1 MSLKK
6 RVLQGTKWVA
16 LANIFKQVMR
26 IVSLVIFAKIL
37 TPDDFG
43 IFSILMIFVSFL
55 IMFVDM
61 GTAAAL
67 IHIKRPTQKLLS
79 SIFFF
84 NIFIGIFLFLLLVLF
99 SGIIADFFE
108 KPILENLLILIAIN
122 FIVMSFGVVQKARFE
137 KNLDVKYLTLSES
150 FAIFIGIVV
159 AIISAYYGYGVYS
172 LVVQTLITSF
182 VTVGLIWFISSWKPS
197 FYFSFSEIQK
207 IWKYTANLSA
217 FNFVNYFSRNADNI
231 LIGKFLNTSALG
243 VYSLAY
249 NIMLYPLQNISRV
262 LIRILFPAFSHI
274 QDDNVKF
281 KRAYLKVIFF
291 IALIS
296 FPIMV
301 GLMAT
306 AELFVEV
313 VFGDKWKSLAI
324 LLIILAP
331 VGMIKSIGE
340 TNGSIYMAKG
350 NTDLLLKIG
359 IFSTIITIV
368 FFIFG
373 IFYGVEGV
381 AVSFLL
387 SNTLLFYPIFKISWR
402 QIDLGVAEGVKS
414 ILPILIISIIMGIFV
429 WLLGYG
435 LQYLN
440 ISPLMKLILMI
451 FFGIFMYLGLITV
464 KYGNIKTLLGQLKNK

>member
-6 RVLQGTKWVA
+6 RVLEGTKWVA
-16 LANIFKQVMR
+16 LANIFKQIMR
-26 IVSLVIFAKIL
+26 IVSLVIFARLL

-99 SGIIADFFE
+99 AGVIAGFFE

-122 FIVMSFGVVQKARFE
+122 FIIMSFGVVQKAKFE
-137 KNLDVKYLTLSES
+137 KDLDVKYLTLAES
-150 FAIFIGIVV
+150 IAIFTGIVV
-159 AIISAYYGYGVYS
+159 AIISAYYGLGVYS

-182 VTVGLIWFISSWKPS
+182 ITVGLIWLISSWRPV

-207 IWKYTANLSA
+207 IWKYTANLST
-217 FNFVNYFSRNADNI
+217 FNLVNYFSRNADNI
-231 LIGKFLNTSALG
+231 LIGKFLNTNALG

-274 QDDNVKF
+274 QNDNKKF

-301 GLMAT
+301 GLMVT

-313 VFGDKWKSLAI
+313 VFGDKWKNLAV

-350 NTDLLLKIG
+350 NTGLLLKIG
-359 IFSTIITIV
+359 IFSTFVTIL

-387 SNTLLFYPIFKISWR
+387 SNMLLFYPIFKISWK
-402 QIDLGVAEGVKS
+402 QIDLGVTEGIKS
-414 ILPILIISIIMGIFV
+414 LLPVLIISIIMGISV
-429 WLLGYG
+429 LLLGYS
-435 LQYLN
+435 LEWLN
-440 ISPLMKLILMI
+440 LSPLIRLIVMI
-451 FFGIFMYLGLITV
+451 FFGIFIYLGLITV
-464 KYGNIKTLLGQLKNK
+464 KYGNLKNLLNELKNK